1 MGTLNLGILAHVDA
15 GKTTLTER
23 LLYLGGAID
32 RIGSV
37 DQGTTQT
44 DSLALERERGITI
57 KTAVASFAVGDL
69 LVNLIDTPGH
79 PDFIAEVERV
89 LGVLDGA
96 ILVVSAAEGVQ
107 PQTPLLMR
115 ALQRMRVPTLI
126 FVNKIDRV
134 GASLDRT
141 LEQIR
146 HRLSPDVVPM
156 GAADGLGD
164 RAATFVAGRWD
175 DPAFIGGVA
184 ETLAERDEELL
195 AAYVDAPALPAQR
208 VREALVRHTRAG
220 AIHPV
225 FAGSAATG
233 AGAEAILAG
242 AAELLAPSRGSASDA
257 ADADVALA
265 ARAFKVERPPSGERV
280 AYVRLFAG
288 ALHARDHVRYGD
300 GREGRVT
307 ALRVVVPGGPVQRAT
322 VVAGEIAKVSGL
334 ADIRVGDA
342 LGDGQAPGAPRQF
355 APPALESVVSPR
367 RPADGGRLRV
377 ALNELAEQDPFINVR
392 QDDDRH
398 EVSVSL
404 YGEVQKQVIGE
415 TLARD
420 YGVEVDFH
428 ETTSICI
435 ERPVAAA
442 EALEVISAPTKT
454 NIAGKSS
461 PTSTNPFA
469 ATVGLRIERAPPD
482 SGVEFR
488 KDIDVKLVP
497 LSIFKTIEAFEQHMG
512 EYVRDALSEGLHGWQ
527 VTDCVVTMFDSGYR
541 RTGSTAG
548 DFRGATRLVIHKA
561 LKASGTQVSE
571 PMADLRVEI
580 ATAYASQVMRLLVQ
594 LGARVR
600 PPQSYEGHTT
610 IRGRIPVAN
619 VHELQALLP
628 GLTGG
633 EGLVETEPGGYEPV
647 LGEPPKRRRRL
658 DATRRASQPS

>member
-141 LEQIR
+141 LDAIR
-146 HRLSPDVVPM
+146 RRLTSDVVPM
-156 GAADGLGD
+156 GTADGLGD
-164 RAATFVAGRWD
+164 RAATFTPGRWD
-175 DPAFIGGVA
+175 DPAFIGAVA

-195 AAYVDAPALPAQR
+195 AAYVDTPSLPAER
-208 VREALVRHTRAG
+208 VRAALIRHTRAG
-220 AIHPV
+220 AMHPV

-233 AGAEAILAG
+233 AGGEAILAG
-242 AAELLAPSRGSASDA
+242 AAELLAPLGTASAIA
-257 ADADVALA
+257 AEDRPLA
-265 ARAFKVERPPSGERV
+265 ARTFKVERPPSGERV
-280 AYVRLFAG
+280 AYVRVFAG
-288 ALHARDHVRYGD
+288 ALHARDQVRYGN

-307 ALRVVVPGGPVQRAT
+307 ALRVVAPGGPVQRPA
-322 VVAGEIAKVSGL
+322 VGPGEIAKVSGL

-342 LGDGQAPGAPRQF
+342 LGDGEAPGAPRQF

-392 QDDDRH
+392 QDDERH
-398 EVSVSL
+398 EVAVSL

-428 ETTSICI
+428 DTTAICI

-442 EALEVISAPTKT
+442 AVLEVISAPTKT

-461 PTSTNPFA
+461 PTSTNPYA
-469 ATVGLRIERAPPD
+469 ATIGLRLEPAPPD

-488 KDIDVKLVP
+488 QDIDVKLVP
-497 LSIFKTIEAFEQHMG
+497 LYIFKTVAAFEDHMA
-512 EYVRDALSEGLHGWQ
+512 EYVRDALSEGPHGWQ

-548 DFRGATRLVIHKA
+548 DFRAATRLVIQQA

-571 PMADLRVEI
+571 PMADLRVEL
-580 ATAYASQVMRLLVQ
+580 ATAYASQVMRLLIQ
-594 LGARVR
+594 LGTRVR

-619 VHELQALLP
+619 VHELQAMLP

-633 EGLVETEPGGYEPV
+633 EGLVETELGGYEPV
-647 LGEPPKRRRRL
+647 VGDPPTRRRR
-658 DATRRASQPS
+658 